1 VRAARGEDGPTVLCF
16 GEALWDVL
24 PDGRFAGGAP
34 LNVAYHLTRCGV
46 RALPVTAVGDDE
58 PGRALVDHIRAS
70 GCDAGRVAV
79 VRGAATG
86 EARAE
91 LAEDGSARYSFGEGA
106 AWDLIPAA
114 DAPAGAAAV
123 IHGTLALRGEHNRAV
138 LRDLLASAS
147 AACRVYDVNLR
158 PPYDDPAFVRKMAS
172 GAGLLKVNDDELR
185 RLLRAEG
192 EDLSPERLEAWAR
205 ALGDET
211 GCRRVCVTAGAR
223 GAGLLWDGAWMWEAG
238 RPVRVVDTVGAG
250 DAFLARLVQRVL
262 LDGAP
267 PEAGLRDACR
277 LGELVAGSRGAT
289 PAYRLRADGTP
300 SPA

>member
-1 VRAARGEDGPTVLCF
+1 M
-16 GEALWDVL
+16 

-58 PGRALVDHIRAS
+58 PGRALVEHIRAS
-70 GCDAGRVAV
+70 GCDTARVSV
-79 VRGAATG
+79 VPGAATG

-91 LAEDGSARYSFGEGA
+91 LAADGSARYSFGAVA

-114 DAPAGAAAV
+114 DAPAGVAAV
-123 IHGTLALRGEHNRAV
+123 IHGTLALREEHNRAV
-138 LRDLLASAS
+138 LRGLLASAS

-158 PPYDDPAFVRKMAS
+158 PPYDDPAFVLGTAR

-185 RLLRAEG
+185 RLLGVG
-192 EDLSPERLEAWAR
+192 EEDGSPERLESLAR
-205 ALGDET
+205 ALGDRA

-267 PEAGLRDACR
+267 PHAGLRDACR
-277 LGELVAGSRGAT
+277 LGEFVAASRGAT
-289 PAYRLRADGTP
+289 PAYRLLPGGTVRAPGAED
-300 SPA
+300 